1 MTPPLGTY
9 GDSSTPPLARQ
20 VKRDGR
26 EGIKLAQRALTE
38 SVSSRLCWYCAGTG
52 TVVDIGSSLVAHV
65 SGIRRCGSPWSCL
78 LCAPV
83 IRERRATEIDTG
95 VSNHLSSGGSA
106 LFVTWTLSHHITDA
120 LAPRL
125 DAVTEAL
132 RHVLGGAPWAKRKTR
147 LGFVGAI
154 RAVEI
159 TDGINGWH
167 PHNHSLLLFDRI
179 LTDAEVEDL
188 SSWALGRWGGVVQA
202 KGFGRVNSHGLDVRR
217 VTDAAELSSYLTK
230 IDGGWGVG
238 LELAR
243 SDVKRNSPLQHL
255 RDFATTG
262 DMASAA
268 RWVEYERATY
278 GKRSLRWSPGLRAR
292 LLGVEAEV
300 SDAEL
305 AASEGL
311 DLTLMRAVIP
321 REVWDPRVKGGTATA
336 LLTELEQIAGLIL
349 AMCPNPQ
356 PLEVPSA
363 VPR

>member
-1 MTPPLGTY
+1 
-9 GDSSTPPLARQ
+9 
-20 VKRDGR
+20 
-26 EGIKLAQRALTE
+26 
-38 SVSSRLCWYCAGTG
+38 
-52 TVVDIGSSLVAHV
+52 VVDIGPSLTAHV

-95 VSNHLSSGGSA
+95 VSNHLALGGSA
-106 LFVTWTLSHHITDA
+106 LFVTFTLAHQLADA

-132 RHVLGGAPWAKRKTR
+132 RHVLGGSPWTKRKQL
-147 LGFVGAI
+147 LGYVGAI

-159 TDGINGWH
+159 TDGANGWH
-167 PHNHSLLLFDRI
+167 PHNHALLLFDRT

-188 SSWALGRWGGVVQA
+188 RCWMLGRWGGVVSR
-202 KGFGRVNSHGLDVRR
+202 KGFGSINGHGLDVRR
-217 VTDAAELSSYLTK
+217 VTNASELSSYLTK

-255 RDFATTG
+255 HAFASTG
-262 DMASAA
+262 DLASAA
-268 RWVEYERATY
+268 RWLEYERATY
-278 GKRSLRWSPGLRAR
+278 GKRSLRWSPGLRGL
-292 LLGVEAEV
+292 LLGDEDEV
-300 SDAEL
+300 SDQEL

-311 DLTLMRAVIP
+311 DLTYMRAVIP
-321 REVWDPRVKGGTATA
+321 REVWDPRVKSGTASA
-336 LLTELEQIAGLIL
+336 LLEELEHIGALIL
-349 AMCPNPQ
+349 SMSINPQ
-356 PLEVPSA
+356 PLEVPCA